1 MNDDDFISRR
11 ILKLIQAD
19 VSYYAMH
26 TNFDAAPGCMG
37 DLAADRLKLSER
49 EILEPM
55 GLMEDGRPCGIGT
68 VGFLPEEMTVR
79 EAAEYVKKAFE
90 LPFVTV
96 YGADGGRSLVKKAAV
111 CPGAGGS
118 PLQMLW
124 RRVLRS
130 TLPEISVIIQELMQR
145 HREWL

>member
-1 MNDDDFISRR
+1 
-11 ILKLIQAD
+11 
-19 VSYYAMH
+19 
-26 TNFDAAPGCMG
+26 MG

-55 GLMEDGRPCGIGT
+55 GFMEDGRPFGIGS

-79 EAAEYVKKAFE
+79 EAAEYVKRVFQ

-96 YGADGGRSLVKKAAV
+96 YGDDGGSRLVKKAAV

-118 PLQMLW
+118 TLENALAKAP
-124 RRVLRS
+124 RCI
-130 TLPEISVIIQELMQR
+130 LPEIWATIQESTRQL
-145 HREWL
+145 REWR